1 MLFDIY
7 TIMTNKFSNQ
17 YRLVLIQAQK
27 FAIADNEPAI
37 KPTHI
42 LDALIQTKGSI
53 ASEIIHKLGLGD
65 REPQE
70 FSLPIENT
78 EPVNLLAE
86 VKLSPAAKKI
96 IRQSVLIAAKFNHQ
110 YISTEHLLQ
119 GIINENQQLIKAFL
133 VNKNYSF
140 EDLHRQLKAVM
151 KNTSKFKDLTA
162 SFLEADEPAK
172 QSTSSKTKQR
182 PKQKAKTRESLL
194 DFFAVELTSPKQQAR
209 IKPVIGRAKEIDR
222 IIQIL
227 ARLDK
232 NNPVLLGEPGVGK
245 TAIIEGLARKITA
258 GQVPD
263 ILLNKKIFSLDLSAL
278 VAGSMYRGEF
288 ESRLKQ
294 LLDEI
299 REDENIIVFIDEIH
313 NIVGAGAAGG
323 AMDAANILKPAL
335 ARGEIRLIGAT
346 TFVEYKKYIEPDTAL
361 ERRLQAVIVAEPSV
375 AETIQIL
382 KGVRDSYEQHH
393 GVQIVNE
400 AIVAAA
406 ELSHRYL
413 TEKFLPDKAIDL
425 IDEAAA
431 KVKVSL
437 GPGKANKTIRLI
449 EQKLDLLA
457 AEKNKAVEHEDFPK
471 ALAIKEQEREQAVL
485 LDNLVASNQA
495 EVTKLQG
502 KIGAAEVA
510 ELISQITNIP
520 AGDLVASEMKQLRNL
535 TKLLQ
540 KKIIGQ
546 SEAIEFLSQAIK
558 RSKTGLGHI
567 DKPLGSFMFLGPSGV
582 GKTETAK
589 VLAAQIFGSS
599 KALIRFDMSEFA
611 EGFNISRL
619 IGSPAGYV
627 GYREGGQLTEKVRR
641 QPYSIVLFDE
651 IEKAH
656 PEVFN
661 ILLQILDDGFLTDA
675 TGKKVDFRNTIIILT
690 SNIGLREFS
699 KGAQIGFAA
708 GDNEAKK
715 EAADKEYSQIKSAV
729 KDSLKKKFRPE
740 FLNRLDQIIVY
751 KPLRQADIKKI
762 TVLEMNKLVKQAK
775 DKKIN
780 FKVDSK
786 LIKLIAEKSF
796 TPQEGARAIR
806 KNLQDL
812 VMSPLADKLLSSEF
826 APGSV
831 INISAEQDKV
841 VFN

>member
-1 MLFDIY
+1 MY
-7 TIMTNKFSNQ
+7 NKFSNQ
-17 YRLVLIQAQK
+17 YKLVLIQAQK
-27 FAIADNEPAI
+27 FAKANNELEV

-42 LDALIQTKGSI
+42 LDALVQTKGSI
-53 ASEIIHKLGLGD
+53 AFELIHKLGL
-65 REPQE
+65 ESSESLE
-70 FSLPIENT
+70 FSLPLKNT
-78 EPVNLLAE
+78 EQVSLLAE
-86 VKLSPAAKKI
+86 IKLSPAAKKI
-96 IRQSVLIAAKFNHQ
+96 IRQSVLVAAKYDHQ

-133 VNKNYSF
+133 ANKSYSL

-162 SFLEADEPAK
+162 SFSDPETPAE
-172 QSTSSKTKQR
+172 QSISSKRKTRTKQAR
-182 PKQKAKTRESLL
+182 KTRESLL
-194 DFFAVELTSPKQQAR
+194 DFFAVELTSPKQQER
-209 IKPVIGRAKEIDR
+209 IKPVIGRSKEIDR

-245 TAIIEGLARKITA
+245 TAIIEGLARKIIE

-263 ILLNKKIFSLDLSAL
+263 LLLNKKIFSLDLSL
-278 VAGSMYRGEF
+278 MVAGSMYRGEF

-299 REDENIIVFIDEIH
+299 REDENIIIFVDEIH

-335 ARGEIRLIGAT
+335 ARGEIRMIGAT
-346 TFVEYKKYIEPDTAL
+346 TFTEYKKHIEPDTAL
-361 ERRLQAVIVAEPSV
+361 ERRLQAVIVTEPSV
-375 AETIQIL
+375 TETIQIL

-393 GVQIVNE
+393 GVRIVNE

-431 KVKVSL
+431 KAKVSL
-437 GPGKANKTIRLI
+437 GPKKENKAIKQI

-457 AEKNKAVEHEDFPK
+457 EEKNKAVEMEDFPK
-471 ALAIKEQEREQAVL
+471 ALAIKEQEREQEAL
-485 LDNLVASNQA
+485 LDNLLASNQA
-495 EVTKLQG
+495 TATELQG

-535 TKLLQ
+535 TSQLQ

-567 DKPLGSFMFLGPSGV
+567 DRPLGSFIFLGPSGV

-589 VLAAQIFGSS
+589 VLAEEVFGSD

-611 EGFNISRL
+611 EGFNVSRL

-656 PEVFN
+656 SEVFN

-690 SNIGLREFS
+690 SNIGLRQFN

-715 EAADKEYSQIKSAV
+715 EAAEKEYGEIKNEV
-729 KDSLKKKFRPE
+729 KASLKKKFRPE
-740 FLNRLDQIIVY
+740 FLNRLDKIIVY

-762 TVLEMNKLVKQAK
+762 TALEMNKLIKQAK
-775 DKKIN
+775 EKKIN
-780 FKVDSK
+780 IKTDSK
-786 LIKLIAEKSF
+786 LIKLMAEKSF

-812 VMSPLADKLLSSEF
+812 VMSPLADRLLSGEIE
-826 APGSV
+826 PGSQ
-831 INISAEQDKV
+831 IKISAEKGKV
-841 VFN
+841 VFS

>member
-1 MLFDIY
+1 
-7 TIMTNKFSNQ
+7 MTNKFSNQ
-17 YRLVLIQAQK
+17 YRLVLLQAQK
-27 FAIADNEPAI
+27 FANESNEPAI

-53 ASEIIHKLGLGD
+53 AFELIHKLGFVTTKAQD
-65 REPQE
+65 

-78 EPVNLLAE
+78 ESINLLAE
-86 VKLSPAAKKI
+86 IKLSVAAKKI
-96 IRQSVLIAAKFNHQ
+96 IRQSVLVAAKYNHL

-133 VNKNYSF
+133 ANKNYNF
-140 EDLHRQLKAVM
+140 KDLHNQLKAVM
-151 KNTSKFKDLTA
+151 KNTSKFQDLTA
-162 SFLEADEPAK
+162 SFSKVDEPVDK
-172 QSTSSKTKQR
+172 PVSSKTKRR
-182 PKQKAKTRESLL
+182 PRQKTKTKESLL
-194 DFFAVELTSPKQQAR
+194 DFFALELTSPKQQER
-209 IKPVIGRAKEIDR
+209 IKPVIGRAGEIDR

-245 TAIIEGLARKITA
+245 TAIIEGLARKIIE

-263 ILLNKKIFSLDLSAL
+263 ILLNKKIFSLDLSLL

-299 REDENIIVFIDEIH
+299 REDENIIVFVDEIH

-335 ARGEIRLIGAT
+335 ARGEIRMIGAT
-346 TFVEYKKYIEPDTAL
+346 TFAEYKKYIEPDTAL
-361 ERRLQAVIVAEPSV
+361 ERRLQAVVVTEPSV
-375 AETIQIL
+375 TETIQIL
-382 KGVRDSYEQHH
+382 KGIRDAYEQHH
-393 GVQIVNE
+393 GVRIVNE
-400 AIVAAA
+400 AIHAAA

-431 KVKVSL
+431 KVKVGL
-437 GPGKANKTIRLI
+437 GPRKENKAIKDL
-449 EQKLDLLA
+449 EQQLDLLA
-457 AEKNKAVEHEDFPK
+457 QEKTTAVEMEDFPK
-471 ALAIKEQEREQAVL
+471 ALAIKEKEREQEAL
-485 LDNLVASNQA
+485 LDNLLDANQPA
-495 EVTKLQG
+495 TTKLQG
-502 KIGAAEVA
+502 KIGATEVA

-520 AGDLVASEMKQLRNL
+520 AGDLVASEMKQLRDL
-535 TKLLQ
+535 ASQLQ

-546 SEAIEFLSQAIK
+546 AEAIDYLSQAIK
-558 RSKTGLGHI
+558 RAKTGLGHI
-567 DKPLGSFMFLGPSGV
+567 DKPLGSFIFLGPSGV

-589 VLAAQIFGSS
+589 VLAEEVFGSS

-641 QPYSIVLFDE
+641 RPYSVILFDE

-656 PEVFN
+656 PEIFN

-690 SNIGLREFS
+690 SNVGLREFS

-708 GDNEAKK
+708 GDNAAKK
-715 EAADKEYSQIKSAV
+715 QAAEKEYSEIKSAV
-729 KDSLKKKFRPE
+729 KASLKKKFRPE
-740 FLNRLDQIIVY
+740 FLNRLDKIIVY
-751 KPLRQADIKKI
+751 KPLQPADIKKI
-762 TVLEMNKLVKQAK
+762 TVLEMSKLIKQAK
-775 DKKIN
+775 DKRVNI
-780 FKVDSK
+780 KVDTK
-786 LIKLIAEKSF
+786 LIKLISEKSF

-812 VMSPLADKLLSSEF
+812 VMSPLADKLLAKELV
-826 APGSV
+826 PGSQ
-831 INISAEQDKV
+831 INISAEKDKV